1 MVTPVSAG
9 AARGPN
15 REVYMKSLAILLTL
29 FASLAM
35 ADEQK
40 EPRTLGN
47 MAVMHL
53 YFYAPKS
60 LEVTYVDSYFFKDE
74 ASCKNA
80 IPKAL
85 QIATVYASE
94 GDMVSASC
102 VGMTPPES
110 FTDPNKP
117 PPKGSTEL

>member
-1 MVTPVSAG
+1 
-9 AARGPN
+9 
-15 REVYMKSLAILLTL
+15 MKLSIILLVL
-29 FASLAM
+29 FPICAWA
-35 ADEQK
+35 ADMKQ
-40 EPRTLGN
+40 PRNLGN
-47 MAVMHL
+47 TAVMHL
-53 YFYAPKS
+53 YYYAPKS

-117 PPKGSTEL
+117 QPKGSTEL

>member
-1 MVTPVSAG
+1 
-9 AARGPN
+9 
-15 REVYMKSLAILLTL
+15 MKLLAILLTL
-29 FASLAM
+29 FASLAI

-47 MAVMHL
+47 MAVMHV

-60 LEVTYVDSYFFKDE
+60 LEVTYVDSYLFKDE
-74 ASCKNA
+74 ASCKDA

-85 QIATVYASE
+85 QIAVVYASE

-102 VGMTPPES
+102 VGMTPPQP
-110 FTDPNKP
+110 FTNPDKP
-117 PPKGSTEL
+117 LPRGSTEL

>member
-1 MVTPVSAG
+1 
-9 AARGPN
+9 
-15 REVYMKSLAILLTL
+15 MKSFAILLTL
-29 FASLAM
+29 SASLAM

-74 ASCKNA
+74 ASCKGA

-110 FTDPNKP
+110 DPDKP